1 MADEASTTEAQESQ
15 QTTET
20 QTAANADAAASTQ
33 QSADKGTQSSTD
45 AGTITDPNAGKE
57 AAPADNGA
65 LQTLREQLSG
75 GDEKLLNHLG
85 RYKSVDAIS
94 KAFREARQAAQNA
107 GKPITLGDKATPEEV
122 KAYREAYGIPD
133 DAAAYPGDFRAD
145 FKPSDAD
152 KAILGE
158 FKTAMHAKNV
168 PPQAAAAALEWYQD
182 FAQAQQQELDGTLVR
197 VAKETQQNLR
207 SEWGGE
213 YDGNIGAIQELM
225 TSQLGKDGFNEMMG
239 MRLMDGS
246 RLQDHAPFVKMMAQI
261 STDYYGSNAI
271 FNGDIET
278 TSKTIDEKLADYRK
292 MQVDDPEKYRSN
304 DVQEAV
310 AALYAQKQ
318 KLEARKG

>member
-1 MADEASTTEAQESQ
+1 MADEASTTEVQAGQ
-15 QTTET
+15 QTDAT
-20 QTAANADAAASTQ
+20 QTGQSSNAAAASQ
-33 QSADKGTQSSTD
+33 QSADQSAQSRAD
-45 AGTITDPNAGKE
+45 VGTITDANAGKE
-57 AAPADNGA
+57 TPSADAGA

-75 GDEKLLNHLG
+75 GDDKLLNHLG
-85 RYKSVDAIS
+85 RYKSVEAIS

-107 GKPITLGDKATPEEV
+107 GKPITLGDKATPEEI
-122 KAYREAYGIPD
+122 KAYREAYGIPE
-133 DAAAYPGDFRAD
+133 DAAAYPGDFRSD

-182 FAQAQQQELDGTLVR
+182 FAQAQQQELDGTLAR
-197 VAKETQQNLR
+197 VAKETQSALR

-225 TSQLGKDGFNEMMG
+225 TSQLGKDGFDEMMG

-292 MQVDDPEKYRSN
+292 MQTDDPEKYRSPA
-304 DVQEAV
+304 VQEAV
-310 AALYAQKQ
+310 AALYAQKER
-318 KLEARKG
+318 LDARKG